1 MRAAI
6 LKGPGI
12 ISIEDMETPKA
23 GNGEVVV
30 KVSYCG
36 ICGSDLRR
44 FLNAAPNTAEI
55 GGHEFSGVIAEIG
68 PGVKGWSVGQR
79 VTPIP
84 FAPCWQ
90 CYACTHGTP
99 HLCRN
104 AEYVGANPNQPGGFA
119 EFVRV
124 KASQLYITP
133 DEIDDREAA
142 LAEPLA
148 VSLRS
153 VMLSGINIGSSAC
166 IIGAGTIGLFTV
178 QCAKLSGADSIYVAQ
193 RSEPRASLARQMGA
207 DMVINPAKEN
217 FLHTVLRKTAIG
229 ADVSFECAGNS
240 EAFQLA
246 VRSVRSSGRVIL
258 VGIGGPAEF
267 PTKELVMREIEIKG
281 SMMYW
286 NEFPQSLELLKLHK
300 INTKGIVT
308 KIVPLKDIQAAFTDL
323 LHSRDQIK
331 VLMSH

>member
-1 MRAAI
+1 MIAAI

-44 FLNAAPNTAEI
+44 CLNAAPNTAEI

-104 AEYVGANPNQPGGFA
+104 AEYVGANPKQPGGFA
-119 EFVRV
+119 EYVRV
-124 KASQLYITP
+124 KASQLYTTP
-133 DEIDDREAA
+133 DEINDQEAA

-148 VSLRS
+148 VSLRA
-153 VMLSGINIGSSAC
+153 VLLSGITIGSSVC

-178 QCAKLSGADSIYVAQ
+178 QCAKLSGAGSIYVAQ
-193 RSEPRASLARQMGA
+193 RSEPRATLARQMGA
-207 DMVINPAKEN
+207 DMVINPTKED
-217 FLHTVLRKTAIG
+217 FVHAVWRKTTVG
-229 ADVSFECAGNS
+229 ADASIECAGNP
-240 EAFQLA
+240 EAFHLA
-246 VRSVRSSGRVIL
+246 VKSVRSSGRVIL